1 MNHDDAVRQMLTEQY
16 LLNELTPELREEFE
30 EHFFGCEECA
40 LNLRATA
47 AFIEQS
53 KGVLAARPTEKA
65 APVPARSWA
74 GWLRPAWVLPVMAL
88 LLIVIG
94 YQNFVSVPKL
104 NQSYQDSSTPRIL
117 PAVSLINVATRG
129 NASASVAVHKG
140 EPFLIFVDVPAD
152 NRFSSYIAGLQ
163 GPTGKSEWS
172 IPVSA
177 EAAKDTVSIRVPAQ
191 KSPGQYTLVVT
202 GIAPGANPTEIGHF
216 PFEVKVLGN

>member
-1 MNHDDAVRQMLTEQY
+1 MNHDDAIRQMLTEQY
-16 LLNELTPELREEFE
+16 LLNELAPELREEFE

-40 LNLRATA
+40 LDLRASA
-47 AFIEQS
+47 AFIERS
-53 KGVLAARPTEKA
+53 KSVLAAKPAEKV
-65 APVPARSWA
+65 APATARGWA

-104 NQSYQDSSTPRIL
+104 NQSAQDSSTPQIL

-140 EPFLIFVDVPAD
+140 EPFLIFVDIPAD
-152 NRFSSYIAGLQ
+152 SRFASYVADLQ
-163 GPTGKSEWS
+163 GPMGNSEWS
-172 IPVSA
+172 IAVSA
-177 EAAKDTVSIRVPAQ
+177 EAAKDTVSIRVPGQ
-191 KSPGQYTLVVT
+191 KSPGQYTLVVG
-202 GIAPGANPTEIGHF
+202 GIAPDANRIEIGHF